1 MKESISYHL
10 LPSQEKLAYQQF
22 VFDQSKIGI
31 VFLTGFMSDM
41 MGTKAQYLSELCK
54 DNKIDF
60 LRFDYRG
67 HGLSDRPF
75 DACTVSMWVE
85 DALFLLDTLTTKP
98 QILIGSSMGGWIML
112 HVAHKRP
119 KRIRGLLGIAPAP
132 DFTDALLWDK
142 LSQADQETLM
152 TQGRLTQSSDYD
164 NPYIFTK
171 ELILDG
177 RRNFILKAPLNLAAP
192 LSILQG
198 MADTSVPWEYVL
210 DFAKQVSA
218 PQVSL
223 TLIQDGDHRLSRPQ
237 DLARLENEL
246 FFMLKRL
253 S

>member
-1 MKESISYHL
+1 MKELISYHL
-10 LPSQEKLAYQQF
+10 LPSQEKLAYEQF
-22 VFDQSKIGI
+22 LFDQSKIGI
-31 VFLTGFMSDM
+31 VFLPGFMSDM
-41 MGTKAQYLSELCK
+41 RGTKAQYLAELCK
-54 DNKIDF
+54 AHMIDF

-75 DACTVSMWVE
+75 DACTVSLWIE

-112 HVAHKRP
+112 HVAMQRAD
-119 KRIRGLLGIAPAP
+119 RIKGLLGIAPAP

-142 LSQADQETLM
+142 LSSDDQATLM
-152 TQGRLTQSSDYD
+152 TKGRLVQPSDYE

-177 RRNFILKAPLNLAAP
+177 RKNFVRQMPLSLPAP
-192 LSILQG
+192 LSIMQG
-198 MADTSVPWEYVL
+198 MADTSVPWDYVL
-210 DFAKQVSA
+210 SFVNQVTA
-218 PQVSL
+218 PEVSL

-237 DLARLENEL
+237 DLARLENEI
-246 FFMLKRL
+246 FFMLRRI